1 MADGQRALLDAGTA
15 TTLNLDPDTDYLVRL
30 MASTKVDTG
39 ADRVTMPSD
48 LSYSDGDAIRFRLNS
63 TTPSNSTA
71 TRYGL
76 ELGTTYYVK
85 NPSPSPTG
93 SGFTFQLTTSP
104 GGAVIDLTPDSIG
117 LADQLVD
124 ADRFQLLEPPL
135 TPGDP
140 YTVATLAVSQS
151 GLSLQL
157 PSEATAFSGSRQTST
172 SLVDPNTLK
181 LAQVTGMDG
190 IGLTSGGG
198 LLAGAGAAISATA
211 DGVLNALSRIIA
223 GDATASAGL
232 VAEGLN
238 EAALSVGSDATVNG
252 RATINAIADAAST
265 GDNALVDNSL
275 SSLNLV
281 ARGID
286 AAVANQDISIG
297 ADGVIRSEA
306 SIDGRSTASLVSG
319 NADALANLQAD
330 ALRLDA
336 GNGITIGDQGSVN
349 ATASIGTSVAPL
361 LVSAVS
367 AGAGNA
373 TSQMGL
379 EATGILG
386 SAPTPGTFSLIEFG
400 GGPLGTVGATGQG
413 LVDLRATAIDGDSS
427 TILGSTSGGG
437 PATITGIRDTAL
449 TIGADLARITATAT
463 GLANLKSMS
472 VAGDA
477 TASGA
482 TTTSGILSDDSGVQV
497 GINLAD
503 QGQIAV
509 LASQKSVASATS
521 VSGQASSNLS
531 NSSVALQSV
540 QLNLGGSGQL
550 RAEAVTD
557 LLNRSESVSGSAS
570 A

>member
-1 MADGQRALLDAGTA
+1 M
-15 TTLNLDPDTDYLVRL
+15 N
-30 MASTKVDTG
+30 
-39 ADRVTMPSD
+39 
-48 LSYSDGDAIRFRLNS
+48 
-63 TTPSNSTA
+63 
-71 TRYGL
+71 
-76 ELGTTYYVK
+76 
-85 NPSPSPTG
+85 
-93 SGFTFQLTTSP
+93 
-104 GGAVIDLTPDSIG
+104 
-117 LADQLVD
+117 
-124 ADRFQLLEPPL
+124 
-135 TPGDP
+135 
-140 YTVATLAVSQS
+140 
-151 GLSLQL
+151 
-157 PSEATAFSGSRQTST
+157 
-172 SLVDPNTLK
+172 PNTLR
-181 LAQVTGMDG
+181 LAQLTGVDG
-190 IGLTSGGG
+190 SGLTSGSGLLS
-198 LLAGAGAAISATA
+198 LLAGGGAAISATA
-211 DGVLNALSRIIA
+211 DGVLNALSRNIA

-238 EAALSVGSDATVNG
+238 EAALSVGSDGTVNG
-252 RATINAIADAAST
+252 RATINAIADATST

-275 SSLNLV
+275 SSLNLI

-286 AAVANQDISIG
+286 AAVAGQDISIG
-297 ADGVIRSEA
+297 DDGVIRSDA

-319 NADALANLQAD
+319 NADALAVLQAD
-330 ALRLDA
+330 ALKLDA
-336 GNGITIGDQGSVN
+336 GNAIRIGDQGSVN
-349 ATASIGTSVAPL
+349 ATASIGSSVAPL
-361 LVSAVS
+361 LVNAVS

-386 SAPTPGTFSLIEFG
+386 SAPTPGTFSMIEFG

-413 LVDLRATAIDGDSS
+413 VVDLRATATDGASN
-427 TILGSTSGGG
+427 TILGSMSGGG
-437 PATITGIRDTAL
+437 SASITGIRDTAL

-472 VAGDA
+472 VAGAA

-482 TTTSGILSDDSGVQV
+482 TTTSGILSDDAGLQV

-521 VSGQASSNLS
+521 VSGQASSTLT

-540 QLNLGGSGQL
+540 QFNLGGSGQL

>member
-1 MADGQRALLDAGTA
+1 VQ
-15 TTLNLDPDTDYLVRL
+15 
-30 MASTKVDTG
+30 
-39 ADRVTMPSD
+39 
-48 LSYSDGDAIRFRLNS
+48 
-63 TTPSNSTA
+63 
-71 TRYGL
+71 
-76 ELGTTYYVK
+76 
-85 NPSPSPTG
+85 
-93 SGFTFQLTTSP
+93 
-104 GGAVIDLTPDSIG
+104 
-117 LADQLVD
+117 
-124 ADRFQLLEPPL
+124 
-135 TPGDP
+135 
-140 YTVATLAVSQS
+140 
-151 GLSLQL
+151 
-157 PSEATAFSGSRQTST
+157 
-172 SLVDPNTLK
+172 
-181 LAQVTGMDG
+181 
-190 IGLTSGGG
+190 
-198 LLAGAGAAISATA
+198 
-211 DGVLNALSRIIA
+211 
-223 GDATASAGL
+223 ATASLA
-232 VAEGLN
+232 
-238 EAALSVGSDATVNG
+238 
-252 RATINAIADAAST
+252 
-265 GDNALVDNSL
+265 
-275 SSLNLV
+275 
-281 ARGID
+281 
-286 AAVANQDISIG
+286 
-297 ADGVIRSEA
+297 
-306 SIDGRSTASLVSG
+306 GRSTASTVTGTS
-319 NADALANLQAD
+319 DALATLQAD
-330 ALRLDA
+330 ALQLDA
-336 GNGITIGDQGSVN
+336 GNAIRIGDQGSVN

-413 LVDLRATAIDGDSS
+413 LVDLRATATDGDSS
-427 TILGSTSGGG
+427 TILGNTSGGG
-437 PATITGIRDTAL
+437 PASITGIRDTTL

-521 VSGQASSNLS
+521 VSGQASSTLS

>member
-1 MADGQRALLDAGTA
+1 VA
-15 TTLNLDPDTDYLVRL
+15 
-30 MASTKVDTG
+30 
-39 ADRVTMPSD
+39 
-48 LSYSDGDAIRFRLNS
+48 
-63 TTPSNSTA
+63 
-71 TRYGL
+71 
-76 ELGTTYYVK
+76 
-85 NPSPSPTG
+85 
-93 SGFTFQLTTSP
+93 
-104 GGAVIDLTPDSIG
+104 
-117 LADQLVD
+117 
-124 ADRFQLLEPPL
+124 PL
-135 TPGDP
+135 TGGLRGL
-140 YTVATLAVSQS
+140 TLQVPA
-151 GLSLQL
+151 
-157 PSEATAFSGSRQTST
+157 EASSFAGSRQAGINLADS
-172 SLVDPNTLK
+172 DTLS
-181 LAQVTGMDG
+181 LAQINGVDG
-190 IGLTSGGG
+190 SGLASGGG
-198 LLAGAGAAISATA
+198 PLSLLSGARAAISATA
-211 DGVLNALSRIIA
+211 DGVLKAITRNTA

-232 VAEGLN
+232 VAEGFDN
-238 EAALSVGSDATVNG
+238 AALSSGGDGTLTA
-252 RATINAIADAAST
+252 RATINALADAASI
-265 GDNALVDNSL
+265 GDNAAVDNSL

-286 AAVANQDISIG
+286 AAVANQYISIG
-297 ADGVIRSEA
+297 DDGVIRSDA

-319 NADALANLQAD
+319 NADALADLQAD

-336 GNGITIGDQGSVN
+336 GNAIRIGDQGSVN
-349 ATASIGTSVAPL
+349 ATASIGSSVAPL
-361 LVSAVS
+361 LVNAVS

-386 SAPTPGTFSLIEFG
+386 SAPTPGTFSMIEFG

-413 LVDLRATAIDGDSS
+413 VVDLRATATDGASS
-427 TILGSTSGGG
+427 TILGSMSGGG
-437 PATITGIRDTAL
+437 SASITGIRDTAL

-472 VAGDA
+472 VAGAA

-482 TTTSGILSDDSGVQV
+482 TTTSGILSDDSGLQV

-521 VSGQASSNLS
+521 VSGQASSTLT

-540 QLNLGGSGQL
+540 QFNLGGSGQL